1 MSDFEPLRVLVVTN
15 MYPTAARPY
24 FGIFVRRQVDA
35 LRRAGIDVELEVVA
49 ADRGELDYL
58 GGRSRVAARVH
69 RFRPHLIHCHYGYTP
84 LAAAF
89 AGRPYVLTLCGDDL
103 NGQSN
108 GRGGITL
115 KSRAGTLVTQLF
127 AVSARRV
134 IVKSEEMRR
143 RLWRR
148 SRAKSEL
155 LPNGVNTTLFSPGSQ
170 REARERL
177 GISAEAWVI
186 LFVNSIRQ
194 ATKRLDLALATR
206 DELARRGVPVHLLV
220 AESVPADTMPWYYRA
235 ADVLLMTSDREG
247 APNCVKEALACGV
260 PVVAVPVGDIP
271 ELITRPGMGRVVMRD
286 PGALADGVLAIGRA
300 GHGRANLL
308 PPELSE
314 ERVAERLIGIYRQA
328 VQR

>member
-1 MSDFEPLRVLVVTN
+1 MTDSPPLRVLVVTN
-15 MYPTAARPY
+15 MYPAAARPY
-24 FGIFVRRQVDA
+24 FGIFVRRQVEA
-35 LRRAGIDVELEVVA
+35 LRRAGVDVELEVVA

-58 GGRSRVAARVH
+58 GGRRRVAARV
-69 RFRPHLIHCHYGYTP
+69 RLFRPHLIHCHYGYTP

-89 AGRPYVLTLCGDDL
+89 AGRPYVVTLCGDDL

-108 GRGGITL
+108 GRGGVTL

-127 AVSARRV
+127 ASSARRV
-134 IVKSEEMRR
+134 IVKSEAMRR

-177 GISAEAWVI
+177 GIPAEARVV
-186 LFVNSIRQ
+186 LFVNSIQQ
-194 ATKRLDLALATR
+194 ATKRLDLALAAR
-206 DELARRGVPVHLLV
+206 DELSRRGAPAHLLI
-220 AESVPADTMPWYYRA
+220 AESVPADAMPWHYRA

-271 ELITRPGMGRVVMRD
+271 ELITRPGMGRIVLQD
-286 PGALADGVLAIGRA
+286 PGALADGILAVGRA
-300 GHGRANLL
+300 GDDRASLL

-314 ERVAERLIGIYRQA
+314 ERVAERLIDIYQRA
-328 VQR
+328 VRR